1 MSKSAQEQVVGL
13 RNGNAPDKVGSAV
26 ADPAYG
32 FQGELGKT
40 LAQSTPW
47 WKPRQAPAPGAP
59 NIVVILLDDVGF
71 SDFGCYGSEI
81 RTPHID
87 ALAADG
93 LRFSQYTTVPMCTPA
108 RAALMTGKNP
118 HSVGCGWLTHNNP
131 GYPGYQ
137 AGEISK
143 DAPTMPELLRQ
154 AGYSTY
160 GVGKWHN
167 TADTNNSPSANKD
180 AWPLQRG
187 FDQYYGFLGAET
199 NFFAPGQLIDGNTF
213 IDCDGYREDYYST
226 DDWTEKSLAYL
237 KSHIGATP
245 DKPFF
250 LYVAHNAPHVP
261 LHAKPQD
268 VDRYAGVYACG
279 WDAIRTERFAR
290 QQATGLVPPDWQLSE
305 RAPDI
310 PAWDSLT
317 REDQE
322 LYAHYMALYAAM
334 LDCADQSVGRL
345 VAFLKESGQFENTLF
360 IVTSDNGATAIGG
373 PKGAANIF
381 EKRVGGTEAS
391 DAAAN
396 MLRQG
401 ELGGPR
407 SYAVYPVGWGN
418 ACNTPFR
425 YYKRTPMN
433 GGIRVPFVMH
443 WPKGIA
449 QAGEIRREWIHV
461 TDTLPTLLKIL
472 GTPYPEVFN
481 GLRTRGLDGF
491 SYQAMLRSG
500 SAASMRDHQHYELEG
515 NRGYISGHWKIVSLQ
530 APGKMIDL
538 DNWMLFDLA
547 SDPTEGRDLAH
558 DHPVKL
564 RELIQAFEADA
575 QANYVYPIDNRDH
588 RRVLAIPPFM
598 EPTLS
603 VPRMFY
609 PGCSTVPATVMTALL
624 SDRNFDIECDFDFR
638 PADRGVLFAVG
649 NSFGGMTLFVDRGCV
664 HFVYNGGTRI
674 SSVDGIL
681 LSEGAVQVV
690 LRHRATGQRR
700 GEGTLSVNEQ
710 AASAPIDMSPTI
722 LRLTGEGLDV
732 GRDRRLKVCDRYH
745 DEGAFA
751 YSGTIRHV
759 RLQPG
764 ARAPDSISNKPERQ
778 AQLD

>member
-1 MSKSAQEQVVGL
+1 MNEFSPRQADCNTGQPASGA
-13 RNGNAPDKVGSAV
+13 GSATG
-26 ADPAYG
+26 DPAYG
-32 FQGELGKT
+32 FQGILGKT

-47 WKPRQAPAPGAP
+47 WKPRPAPAPGSP
-59 NIVVILLDDVGF
+59 NIVVVLLDDVGF

-81 RTPHID
+81 HTPHID
-87 ALAADG
+87 ALAAGG

-118 HSVGCGWLTHNNP
+118 HAVGCGWLTHNNP

-137 AGEISK
+137 AGEISR

-154 AGYSTY
+154 SGYSTY

-167 TADTNNSPSANKD
+167 TADTNNSPSASKD

-187 FDQYYGFLGAET
+187 FDRFYGFLGAET
-199 NFFAPGQLIDGNTF
+199 NFFVPGQLIDGNTF
-213 IDCDGYREDYYST
+213 IDCDGYRDDYYST

-237 KSHIGATP
+237 KSHLGATP

-250 LYVAHNAPHVP
+250 LYIAHNAPHVP

-268 VDRYAGVYACG
+268 VARYAGVYERG
-279 WDAIRTERFAR
+279 WDTIRQERLAR
-290 QQATGLVPPDWQLSE
+290 QKATGLLPADWPLSE

-317 REDQE
+317 AEQQV

-334 LDCADQSVGRL
+334 LDSADQSVGQL
-345 VAFLKESGQFENTLF
+345 VAFLKESGQFDNTLI

-373 PKGAANIF
+373 PAGAANIF
-381 EKRVGGTEAS
+381 EKRVGGVEPA
-391 DAAAN
+391 DMAAN

-401 ELGGPR
+401 KLGGPQ

-443 WPKGIA
+443 WPGGIA
-449 QAGEIRREWIHV
+449 QPGDIRREWIHV
-461 TDTLPTLLKIL
+461 TDTLPTLLDTIDAR
-472 GTPYPEVFN
+472 YPDVFN
-481 GLRTRGLDGF
+481 GLRTRGLDGI
-491 SYQAMLRSG
+491 SYHAMLRDPCAG
-500 SAASMRDHQHYELEG
+500 TARDHQHYELEG
-515 NRGYISGHWKIVSLQ
+515 NRGYIAGHWKIVSLQ
-530 APGKMIDL
+530 PPGKVIDL
-538 DNWMLFDLA
+538 DNWMLFDLQ
-547 SDPTEGRDLAH
+547 SDPTEGHDLARAN
-558 DHPVKL
+558 PAKL
-564 RELIQAFEADA
+564 RELVQAFEADA
-575 QANYVYPIDNRDH
+575 QANHVYPIDNRDH

-609 PGCSTVPATVMTALL
+609 PGCGTVPATVMTALL
-624 SDRNFDIECDFDFR
+624 SDRDFEIECDFTFR
-638 PADRGVLFAVG
+638 REDRGVLFAVG
-649 NSFGGMTLFVDRGCV
+649 NSFGGMSLYVDGGCV
-664 HFVYNGGTRI
+664 HFVYNNGTRL
-674 SSVDGIL
+674 SCSDGIHLKEGPTCVL
-681 LSEGAVQVV
+681 LH
-690 LRHRATGQRR
+690 HRAMGQRR
-700 GEGTLSVNEQ
+700 GQGTLSINGQ
-710 AASAPIDMSPTI
+710 ASPAPIDMSPTI
-722 LRLTGEGLDV
+722 IRLTGEGLDV
-732 GRDRRLKVCDRYH
+732 GRDRRLKVCDRYRS
-745 DEGAFA
+745 EGAFA
-751 YSGTIRHV
+751 YSGSIRHV

>member
-1 MSKSAQEQVVGL
+1 MSKTAIEHPGEPAGSVPASG
-13 RNGNAPDKVGSAV
+13 GSAS
-26 ADPAYG
+26 ADPAFG
-32 FQGELGKT
+32 FQGTLGKT

-59 NIVVILLDDVGF
+59 DIVVVLLDDVGF

-81 RTPHID
+81 HTPHID

-137 AGEISK
+137 AGEISR
-143 DAPTMPELLRQ
+143 DAPTVPELLRQ
-154 AGYSTY
+154 SGYSTY

-167 TADTNNSPSANKD
+167 TADTNNSPSASKD

-187 FDQYYGFLGAET
+187 FDRFYGFLGAET
-199 NFFAPGQLIDGNTF
+199 NFFAPGQLVDGNSF
-213 IDCDGYREDYYST
+213 IDIDGYRDDYYST

-250 LYVAHNAPHVP
+250 LYMAHNAPHVP

-268 VDRYAGVYACG
+268 VARYAGVYERG
-279 WDAIRTERFAR
+279 WDAIRKERFSR
-290 QQATGLVPPDWQLSE
+290 QQATGLVPTDWRLPE
-305 RAPDI
+305 RPPDI

-317 REDQE
+317 TEQQG

-334 LDCADQSVGRL
+334 LDSADQSVGQV
-345 VAFLKESGQFENTLF
+345 VAFLKESGRFDNTLI

-373 PKGAANIF
+373 PTGAANIF
-381 EKRVGGTEAS
+381 EKRVGATEAA
-391 DAAAN
+391 DAAVS

-401 ELGGPR
+401 KLGGAQ
-407 SYAVYPVGWGN
+407 SYAAYPVGWGN

-461 TDTLPTLLKIL
+461 TDTLPTLLAIV
-472 GTPYPEVFN
+472 GTPYPESFN
-481 GLRTRGLDGF
+481 GLRTRGLDGR
-491 SYQAMLRSG
+491 SYQAMLRDR
-500 SAASMRDHQHYELEG
+500 SARAGRDCQHYELEG
-515 NRGYISGHWKIVSLQ
+515 NRGYISGRWKIVSLQ
-530 APGKMIDL
+530 PPGKAIDL

-547 SDPTEGRDLAH
+547 SDPTEEHDLAH
-558 DHPVKL
+558 ANPVKL
-564 RELIQAFEADA
+564 AELVQAFEADA

-609 PGCSTVPATVMTALL
+609 PGCSTVPATVMTSLL
-624 SDRNFDIECDFDFR
+624 SDRDFEIECDFVFR

-649 NSFGGMTLFVDRGCV
+649 NSFGGMSMFVDRGCL
-664 HFVYNGGTRI
+664 HFVYNGGIRLVACDDI
-674 SSVDGIL
+674 H
-681 LSEGAVQVV
+681 LSEGPVRVH
-690 LRHRATGQRR
+690 LLHRALGQRR
-700 GEGTLSVNEQ
+700 GQGTLTINGQV
-710 AASAPIDMSPTI
+710 APTPIDMSPTI

-732 GRDRRLKVCDRYH
+732 GRDRRLKVCDRYRG
-745 DEGAFA
+745 EGAFV

-764 ARAPDSISNKPERQ
+764 SRAPDSISNKPERES
-778 AQLD
+778 QLD